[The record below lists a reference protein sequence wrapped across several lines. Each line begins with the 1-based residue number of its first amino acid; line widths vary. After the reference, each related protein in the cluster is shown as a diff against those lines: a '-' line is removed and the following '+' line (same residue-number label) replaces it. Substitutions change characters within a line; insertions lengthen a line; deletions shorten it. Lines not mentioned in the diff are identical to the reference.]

1 MKKIFAKCLT
11 AVFVLSAFFAPFNLN
26 VFADSENN
34 VWKNIYVSTL
44 GNDQNDGSENSPF
57 KTVERAKEEVRKI
70 SENMSGDIVVNIADG
85 IYRQTEMLDFTVA
98 DSGKNGYNVIYRG
111 EKDKYPVISGGF
123 EVGGFEKYENN
134 PDIYCVSLEN
144 YNDVELVR
152 SVFMDGKKYRMA
164 QSDML
169 IKGEADYDDPDTHYT
184 SDGFYV
190 SKKYMAKYKN
200 PENLELFWSR
210 EWVDVICK
218 VDEIIDDPENSGR
231 LIVRMSQS
239 MWQAYKDY
247 PYNGK
252 SPSYDQYFQ
261 VINAF
266 ELLDKPGEFYYDT
279 KEKKLYIYPYD
290 GTDMKSAKA
299 TVPTLERM
307 FYIVGE
313 DIDKKVENI
322 TFEGLSLAHT
332 TWLAPGKYGYKGH
345 QVQNT
350 WVTNDCAKYMPGTIK
365 LEWANNINFKNNHIY
380 DHGMSAVDFENAV
393 TNSSVIGNAFNDLD
407 GAAFVEGRR
416 EHEEWPQKGGDIA
429 GILEEG
435 DIYADEK
442 YKNPMSDEG
451 KKFYLLE
458 EHTTSTYAR
467 QVNGE
472 KAYADEDGMVD
483 LMAANERAL
492 IATSYFG
499 KNVGTDRDYK
509 SLRVLVNTEVKNG
522 NQTGAWFG
530 DPYAPEKGEK
540 TWVRA
545 DFERKYHINKIVLKF
560 DTNLIGEEYRKSY
573 EILLSNDKNFEDS
586 STKRVAVQLDTAGEK
601 EVYTVDFPNETFR
614 YMMIRTIG
622 ATPFGLTTFY
632 VYSKDKEPYTI
643 IERNKGNEFSN
654 NYAVRC
660 AGSIYSSAVVST
672 DYTENFKAHHNEIID
687 TPYTG
692 FEIGSG
698 WSWQPFGSARID
710 IRNNFVSKTTRF
722 LHDGAAIYT
731 LGFMPYSYIAENYC
745 KTDYTGNGALY
756 PDQGTSYTLWKNNVV
771 EDSGVYAA
779 HFWIKSQRYDK
790 LENTYSDTDMY
801 LQTTDITSKI
811 DAPKVF
817 LPGTMQPEAYEI
829 ANNAGLEKE
838 YEYLRA
844 FVPDGSLRLP
854 DEHQCY
860 LSAASM
866 NRLYYIAKSK
876 ESTAENMLKN
886 GKFGNL
892 PWEYDY
898 KYYTKIK
905 TALDDTVSRSD
916 PNDID
921 EIVSLRDAITEARNS
936 VTHLSLDEM
945 REFLKNTLDGVKTYK
960 NFENA
965 NYGEYSKTSYD
976 ELNEVYKKISS
987 ANNLSDKES
996 YALVLDAEEKFESFK
1011 NSLIGA
1017 EIEYINASDMRG
1029 ISIDSENRTVTVEFN
1044 ENIPKNKVNVEIFT
1058 NETAE
1063 CADVNTVLNLE
1074 KDAVIPI
1081 YQKAKGEYVNWTVK
1095 SAQTSGE
1102 NCGRI
1107 GTDKWLTDAKEE
1119 YKMFNLTDGALHL
1132 DRNCMP
1138 YMYNKKCADE
1148 FSVNFMPQ
1156 TPYEKNEFT
1165 VVFGAGRA
1173 DGFKLNSKHMS
1184 DAHYE
1189 LIFSDNSASVMLCK
1203 NGIKSAV
1210 ASVDG
1215 TNIKYNGYN
1224 DLRVKT
1230 EKVNSDVYIGIW
1242 LNGEKICSALGNSD
1256 ITNGYFGFYTP
1267 NTAINIK

>member
-1 MKKIFAKCLT
+1 MKKIFAKCL
-11 AVFVLSAFFAPFNLN
+11 AFVSVLSLCLTPFNSYA
-26 VFADSENN
+26 FSDGDEK

-44 GNDQNDGSENSPF
+44 GNDENDGSLNAPF

-85 IYRQTEMLDFTVA
+85 IYRQKEMLDFTVA

-111 EKDKYPVISGGF
+111 EKGKYPVISGGF

-134 PDIYCVSLEN
+134 SDIYCVSLEN
-144 YNDVELVR
+144 YKDVELIR
-152 SVFMDGKKYRMA
+152 SIFCGGKKYRMA

-169 IKGEADYDDPDTHYT
+169 IKGEADYDDVNTHYT
-184 SDGFYV
+184 SDGFYI

-200 PENLELFWSR
+200 PENLELLWSR

-218 VDEIIDDPENSGR
+218 VDEIIDDPENSDR
-231 LIVRMSQS
+231 LIVRMQQS
-239 MWQAYKDY
+239 LWQAYKDY

-279 KEKKLYIYPYD
+279 KEKMLYIYPYEE
-290 GTDMKSAKA
+290 TDMTSAKA
-299 TVPTLERM
+299 TIPTLERM
-307 FYIVGE
+307 LYIVGE
-313 DIDKKVENI
+313 DVDKRVENI

-365 LEWANNINFKNNHIY
+365 LEWANNINFKDNHIY
-380 DHGMSAVDFENAV
+380 DHGMSAIDFENAV

-429 GILEEG
+429 KILEEG
-435 DIYADEK
+435 DIYADDK
-442 YKNPMSDEG
+442 YKNPISDEG
-451 KKFYLLE
+451 RKFYLLE

-467 QVNGE
+467 QVNGDR
-472 KAYADEDGMVD
+472 AYADEDGMVD

-530 DPYAPEKGEK
+530 DPYAAEKGEK
-540 TWVRA
+540 TWIRA

-560 DTNLIGEEYRKSY
+560 DTNLIGEEYRKGY
-573 EILLSNDKNFEDS
+573 EILLSNDKNFNDA
-586 STKRVAVQLDTAGEK
+586 STKCVAVQSDTAGEK
-601 EVYTVDFPNETFR
+601 EVYTVDLPDETFR

-632 VYSKDKEPYTI
+632 VYSKDKGPYTI
-643 IERNKGNEFSN
+643 IERNCGNEFSN

-672 DYTENFKAHHNEIID
+672 DYTEDFKAHHNEIID

-801 LQTTDITSKI
+801 LKATDITSKI

-829 ANNAGLEKE
+829 AKNAGLEEE
-838 YEYLRA
+838 YEYLRSL
-844 FVPDGSLRLP
+844 VPDGSLRLP

-892 PWEYDY
+892 SWEYDY
-898 KYYTKIK
+898 KYLTKIK

-921 EIVSLRDAITEARNS
+921 EIVRLRDAITEARNS
-936 VTHLSLDEM
+936 VSHPSLDEM
-945 REFLKNTLDGVKTYK
+945 RAFLEGELDGVKTYK
-960 NFENA
+960 NFDKA
-965 NYGEYSKTSYD
+965 AYGEYSKTEYD
-976 ELNEVYKKISS
+976 RLKSVYEKIVS
-987 ANNLSDKES
+987 AKNLDDKAS
-996 YALVLDAEEKFESFK
+996 YALVLEAEEKYENFK
-1011 NSLIGA
+1011 NSLISA
-1017 EIEYINASDMRG
+1017 DIEYINASDMKG
-1029 ISIDSENRTVTVEFN
+1029 INIDKENKIVTIEFN
-1044 ENIPKNKVNVEIFT
+1044 ENVAKDKISVEIYT
-1058 NETAE
+1058 NKTAE

-1074 KDAVIPI
+1074 NDVVIPI
-1081 YQKAKGEYVNWTVK
+1081 YQKAEKEYVNWTIK
-1095 SAQTSGE
+1095 SAENSGGD
-1102 NCGRI
+1102 CGRI
-1107 GTDKWLTDAKEE
+1107 ETDKWLTDAKEE
-1119 YKMFNLTDGALHL
+1119 YKIFKTSGGALHL

-1138 YMYNKKCADE
+1138 YMYNEKCADE
-1148 FSVNFMPQ
+1148 FSLSFMPE

-1165 VVFGAGRA
+1165 VIFNSGRA
-1173 DGFKLNSKHMS
+1173 QSFKMNSKHAS
-1184 DAHYE
+1184 DAHCE
-1189 LIFSDNSASVMLCK
+1189 IVFNDNSASLILCK
-1203 NGIKSAV
+1203 NGVRSALA
-1210 ASVDG
+1210 ASDNV
-1215 TNIKYNGYN
+1215 NIKYNGYN
-1224 DLRVKT
+1224 DLKISS
-1230 EKVNSDVYIGIW
+1230 EYVNSGISIGVW
-1242 LNGEKICSALGNSD
+1242 LNGEKILSAIGDGSVKS
-1256 ITNGYFGFYTP
+1256 GYFGFYTP